1 VIYVNR
7 GLLICVKARRSGFIN
22 LPNVDQVETPNAAPP
37 RPLPASPPT
46 ARSSGRPR
54 RHGRRYLLLLVLL
67 LAAAGGA
74 AWWSMRRAPSVHYTT
89 APVTR
94 GTIARSVTATGTVN
108 PILTIIVGSY
118 VSGVI
123 QSLSCD
129 YNTVVKAGQIC
140 AKIDPR
146 PYQATLDQYS
156 GQLLRDQGILQEA
169 QLDLKRY
176 QTLAAQNSIARQQAE
191 DQAYVVNQDEGT
203 VKLDEGLVEGA
214 KLNLGYTDIIS
225 PVDGTVVSRNVTQGQ
240 TVASTLQ
247 TPTLFLIGTD
257 LKKMEVDTNVSESDV
272 GGMKEGDKVTFT
284 VDAYPNRVFQG
295 TVAQVRLS
303 PQTVQNVVTYDA
315 VVDFDNSDLALMPG
329 MTASTQI
336 VVDQRRNVLRVPDQ
350 ALRYAPGGLTGA
362 RPGTPVSGQGRV
374 WVLRDGEPVALPVV
388 LGLDDGNLTEIVRG
402 DLQPGDRVITA
413 ENHNLVGGPS
423 GLTAPRF

>member
-1 VIYVNR
+1 M
-7 GLLICVKARRSGFIN
+7 ARQSQW
-22 LPNVDQVETPNAAPP
+22 VDHATARTPTSALS
-37 RPLPASPPT
+37 RT
-46 ARSSGRPR
+46 ARSAEGPR
-54 RHGRRYLLLLVLL
+54 RARWPLLLLVLL
-67 LAAAGGA
+67 LAAGGGA
-74 AWWSMRRAPSVHYTT
+74 AGWWRMREAPTVHYIT
-89 APVTR
+89 APITR

-118 VSGVI
+118 VSGPI

-146 PYQATLDQYS
+146 PYQATLDQYL
-156 GQLLRDQGILQEA
+156 GQLTRDRAILDKDRI
-169 QLDLKRY
+169 DLARY
-176 QTLAAQNSIARQQAE
+176 QKLAAENSIARQQAE
-191 DQAYVVNQDEGT
+191 DQAYVVHQDEGT

-272 GGMKEGDKVTFT
+272 GGMKEGDKATFT
-284 VDAYPNRVFQG
+284 VDAYPNRVFEG
-295 TVAQVRLS
+295 TVYQVRLS

-315 VVDFDNSDLALMPG
+315 VIYVANNDLALMPG
-329 MTASTQI
+329 MTAATQI
-336 VVDQRRNVLRVPDQ
+336 VVDHRKDVLRVPDQ
-350 ALRYAPGGLTGA
+350 AFRYAPGGLGA
-362 RPGTPVSGQGRV
+362 AGPVAPQSGQAHI
-374 WVLRDGEPVALPVV
+374 WVLRDDRPVAVAVV
-388 LGLDDGNLTEIVRG
+388 PGLDDGNFTEVVSG
-402 DLQPGDRVITA
+402 ELQPGDRVITA
-413 ENHNLVGGPS
+413 ETRDRTDGPS
-423 GLTAPRF
+423 SLAPHL

>member
-1 VIYVNR
+1 
-7 GLLICVKARRSGFIN
+7 
-22 LPNVDQVETPNAAPP
+22 
-37 RPLPASPPT
+37 
-46 ARSSGRPR
+46 
-54 RHGRRYLLLLVLL
+54 
-67 LAAAGGA
+67 
-74 AWWSMRRAPSVHYTT
+74 MRATPSVHYTT
-89 APVTR
+89 APITR
-94 GTIARSVTATGTVN
+94 GPIARSVTATGTVN

-156 GQLLRDQGILQEA
+156 GQLARDQAILGKDR
-169 QLDLKRY
+169 LDLARY
-176 QTLAAQNSIARQQAE
+176 QKLAAQNSIARQQAE
-191 DQAYVVNQDEGT
+191 DQAFVVHQDEGN

-214 KLNLGYTDIIS
+214 KLNLDYTDIIS
-225 PVDGTVVSRNVTQGQ
+225 PVNGTVVSRNVTQGQ

-272 GGMKEGDKVTFT
+272 GGMKEGDKATFT
-284 VDAYPNRVFQG
+284 VDAYPKRVFHG
-295 TVAQVRLS
+295 TVTQVRLS

-315 VVDFDNSDLALMPG
+315 VVGADNSDLALMPG

-336 VVDQRRNVLRVPDQ
+336 VIDQRNDALRVPDQ
-350 ALRYAPGGLTGA
+350 ALRYSPAGLSGVEAGGA
-362 RPGTPVSGQGRV
+362 GTPASGHSQI
-374 WVLRDGEPVALPVV
+374 WVLRGGKPVALPVV
-388 LGLDDGNLTEIVRG
+388 LGLDDGSFTEIVKG
-402 DLQPGDRVITA
+402 DLRPDERVIVA
-413 ENHNLVGGPS
+413 EDRGQTGSPP
-423 GLTAPRF
+423 GLPR